1 MNTLRHVNALEDALE
16 PGDEPGWQDHELVQ
30 PRLGQALRRLREERR
45 YSLAEVATA
54 TGLSA
59 SFLAVVE
66 KGRSDISIG
75 RLMRVMHFY
84 GARISDIFA
93 QPAARD
99 DLVVR
104 RADMSHIRSQPGVD
118 LYLLAQDTDRL
129 MMPVLTEFAPHAQL
143 ANLDPHDGETLIHIL
158 EGTLLLEQEGLE
170 PLVLSPGDTAYY
182 HPNPAPRLTNL
193 GDDQVRLIGVI
204 TPPTL

>member
-1 MNTLRHVNALEDALE
+1 MNTLRQVNALEDALE
-16 PGDEPGWQDHELVQ
+16 PEDEAGWQDHELVQ
-30 PRLGQALRRLREERR
+30 PKLGQALRRLREERR
-45 YSLAEVATA
+45 YSLAEVAAA

-84 GARISDIFA
+84 GARISDVFP

-104 RADMSHIRSQPGVD
+104 RAEMKHIRSEAGVE

-129 MMPVLTEFAPHAQL
+129 MMPVLTEYAPHAQL
-143 ANLDPHDGETLIHIL
+143 ANLESHDGETLIHIL
-158 EGTLLLEQEGLE
+158 EGTILLEQEGLE
-170 PLVLSPGDTAYY
+170 PVVLSPGDTAYY

-193 GDDQVRLIGVI
+193 DDGPARLIGVV